1 MIAVVAVVNV
11 VAVVIPQ
18 PPRPRRRPALVS
30 YSKQSGQRSTQ
41 QLRTLHHSEKT
52 ACPRVNFEEFVSDER
67 YPLDEKL
74 PVTKNPRE
82 DSGSAAS
89 HGWDARVS
97 HGHHGYHGGGAA
109 AVRCALY
116 PW

>member
-1 MIAVVAVVNV
+1 M
-11 VAVVIPQ
+11 
-18 PPRPRRRPALVS
+18 
-30 YSKQSGQRSTQ
+30 
-41 QLRTLHHSEKT
+41 
-52 ACPRVNFEEFVSDER
+52 SDER
-67 YPLDEKL
+67 DPLDEKL

-97 HGHHGYHGGGAA
+97 HGYHGYHGGGAA
-109 AVRCALY
+109 TVRRALY